1 MEGTIEKR
9 KFMLELKMGILRY
22 VLINAFL
29 VFVNW
34 VATPHN
40 WWVLWVI
47 ACWGLGLAIN
57 MINKYMEFKLNDQ
70 SHDSTTN

>member
-1 MEGTIEKR
+1 MERTIEKR

-22 VLINAFL
+22 MLVNAFL

-34 VATPHN
+34 TATPHN

-47 ACWGLGLAIN
+47 AGWGLNLSIGL
-57 MINKYMEFKLNDQ
+57 INKYMRLKLNGQ
-70 SHDSTTN
+70 KQ